1 MAAYTVLSLWLP
13 ARDTDEDAI
22 EAGAI
27 PDLFRVRIPRG
38 ETTQFQKDVTRLA
51 DSNIREVHLQINK
64 RKPYSKNLSFL
75 NSLSKEVSTM
85 YNDWSEQDAD
95 VEEEEEEDEEDDDE
109 EEDEEEEDE
118 DEEETEEGE
127 IKPPAKRPRV
137 EPPPYEIPIVL
148 SLKSQARSVLAPHL
162 NVSREDGEPTSV
174 RPYAEG
180 VNEHFVTVFVTQ
192 EDED

>member
-38 ETTQFQKDVTRLA
+38 ELTQFQKDVTRLA
-51 DSNIREVHLQINK
+51 ELNIREVHLQINK
-64 RKPYSKNLSFL
+64 RKPYSKSLGYL
-75 NSLSKEVSTM
+75 NSLSKEISTL

-95 VEEEEEEDEEDDDE
+95 VEEEEDDEDEEDEDE
-109 EEDEEEEDE
+109 EEDD

-137 EPPPYEIPIVL
+137 EPPPYEIPTVV
-148 SLKSQARSVLAPHL
+148 SLKSAARAVLAPHL

-174 RPYAEG
+174 KPYAEG
-180 VNEHFVTVFVTQ
+180 SDEHFVTVCVTQ
-192 EDED
+192 EDDD